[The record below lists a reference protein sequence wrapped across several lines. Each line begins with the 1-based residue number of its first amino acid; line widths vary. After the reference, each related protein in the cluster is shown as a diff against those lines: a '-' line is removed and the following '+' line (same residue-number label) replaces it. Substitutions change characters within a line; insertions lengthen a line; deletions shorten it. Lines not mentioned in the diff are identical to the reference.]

1 MSSKKSFKA
10 LPEKG
15 VGSGDN
21 ERFKYLC
28 DQASMFYLQGWCVH
42 LAVENVTADLIADAL
57 PFIAIDSESIEV
69 LMQKSALQE
78 TLLGRL
84 ETSLQHRLIL
94 ILILNIQLALDI
106 RNSLN

>member
-1 MSSKKSFKA
+1 
-10 LPEKG
+10 
-15 VGSGDN
+15 
-21 ERFKYLC
+21 
-28 DQASMFYLQGWCVH
+28 VH